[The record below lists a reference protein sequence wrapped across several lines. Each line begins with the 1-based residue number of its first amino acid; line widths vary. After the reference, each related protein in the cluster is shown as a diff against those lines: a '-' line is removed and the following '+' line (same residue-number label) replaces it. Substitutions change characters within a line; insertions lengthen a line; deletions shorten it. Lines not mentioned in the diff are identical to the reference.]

1 MNVSKPAAYGV
12 GLLAAVAL
20 MAGCSSGS
28 QPALAPG
35 SVTNAARL
43 GADPLHLRGGLDAF
57 AAVHPYGPLHRDR
70 RKSWIA
76 PDTKRRPR
84 LMFASDSEHGDVY
97 VYSLP
102 DMKLKGTL
110 TGFYE
115 PQGLC
120 SDTRGSVYV
129 ANTLGTQVLKF
140 ARNGK
145 LLHSYTDSYGYPI
158 GCAFDPATGDLAVT
172 NAFGFSGAGQ
182 VLIFP
187 GTGLPKVLTNPSQ
200 YSYYFAGYGPG
211 GDNLW
216 VSGRDASGNFM
227 LSQCNYS
234 TCSTVNLTGGTV
246 YFPGTVQWDKSSGS
260 WVVFDQLC
268 NDTAMT
274 CSYPVSASGAL
285 GTPTVYQNYQGG
297 NVCDM
302 VQGEIAANHGKY
314 VVGGDYAYCN
324 TLPKTNDRW
333 TYAPTANPTAYVT
346 LASYSDPVGATVST
360 KCDYHC

>member
-346 LASYSDPVGATVST
+346 LPSYSDPVGATVST
-360 KCDYHC
+360 KCDYYC

>member
-1 MNVSKPAAYGV
+1 MNVLKPAAYGV

-28 QPALAPG
+28 QPALARG

-43 GADPLHLRGGLDAF
+43 GAEPLHLRGGLDAF
-57 AAVHPYGPLHRDR
+57 AAVHPYGPLHRDHH
-70 RKSWIA
+70 KSWIA
-76 PDTKRRPR
+76 PDAKRSPR

-120 SDTRGSVYV
+120 SDPRGSVYV
-129 ANTLGTQVLKF
+129 ANTLDTQVLKF

-145 LLHSYTDSYGYPI
+145 LLHTYTDSYGYPI
-158 GCAFDPATGDLAVT
+158 GCAFDPASGDLAVT
-172 NAFGFSGAGQ
+172 NAFGFSGPGQ

-211 GDNLW
+211 DNLW
-216 VSGRDASGNFM
+216 VSGRDSSGNFM

-246 YFPGTVQWDKSSGS
+246 YFPGTVQWDKSSGN

-285 GTPTVYQNYQGG
+285 ETPTVYQNYQGG

-346 LASYSDPVGATVST
+346 LPSYSDPVGATVSS
-360 KCDYHC
+360 KCDYYC